1 MSKRIL
7 LSALSLLL
15 ALTMLTLAGCG
26 TNNPSDTKY
35 WFSKSSTNFIPHDED
50 ANNLTEA
57 GSYWCFTAARDKEV
71 TMNLRI
77 GVDNYTSAA
86 YLYVNGEQVKSE
98 TDTGIYTYVYKLSLN
113 KGDEIK
119 IHAFW
124 VNSLYA
130 NESGFEIQQIT
141 MTYDG
146 STYILTEFDNL
157 K

>member
-1 MSKRIL
+1 
-7 LSALSLLL
+7 
-15 ALTMLTLAGCG
+15 
-26 TNNPSDTKY
+26 
-35 WFSKSSTNFIPHDED
+35 
-50 ANNLTEA
+50 
-57 GSYWCFTAARDKEV
+57 
-71 TMNLRI
+71 MNLRI